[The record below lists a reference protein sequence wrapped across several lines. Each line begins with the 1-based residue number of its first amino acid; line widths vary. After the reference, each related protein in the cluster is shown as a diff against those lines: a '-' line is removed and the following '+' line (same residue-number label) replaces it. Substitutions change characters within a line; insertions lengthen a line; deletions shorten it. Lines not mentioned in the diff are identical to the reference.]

1 MYEVGRIAPAKKIVI
16 HAQKKKKKVFF
27 YGKIYFATVI
37 KDPNQLTSR

>member
-16 HAQKKKKKVFF
+16 HSQKKKKVFF